1 MMIKEQGED
10 NVKVAIRCRPL
21 LTESNE
27 KSMIIQFDENG
38 QTIIVGTREFTFD
51 TLFRPEATQI
61 QVFTQ
66 SAKLIVDSVLQG
78 YNGTVFAYGQTGTGK
93 TYTSSGI
100 LSHSFAHIFNFI
112 ASSGRDTQFLVRA
125 SYYEIYNEEIRD
137 LLNKNNK
144 TLELKESAQ
153 SGVYVKDLSCF
164 VVNNV
169 NELEKLLEKGNKQRA
184 IASTNVNKDS
194 SRSHTV
200 FTIAIEMIK
209 TAPSEGR
216 GPGNL
221 RVGKLNL
228 VDLAGSERQSKTG
241 TQGDRLKEAAKI
253 NLSLTSLSL
262 VIAAL
267 TDPKATH
274 IPYRN
279 SKLTRLLS
287 DSLGGNSK
295 TLLIA
300 CIGPDKSNIEETI
313 STLRFASTAK
323 HIKNKARINED
334 AKDTLL
340 RRFQEQ
346 IIELRKQLE
355 AAEAENSENTNQ
367 IEHENVNPVIDK
379 KSSGNPELLE
389 KLKCLEEK
397 VMVGGENLLE
407 KAELQEKLLIESEAE
422 LEARKKKEDELKLAL
437 EAKQA
442 EMIQIEEF
450 YGTLQ
455 EEVVGINKKLKK
467 VFNYLCSAKS
477 ELSDIQSE
485 YSKLREDL
493 LDTIR
498 ATHKE
503 IKLANLI
510 MNQFIP
516 ESCFEMIQESA
527 KYNELVGEW
536 QLKCIAYTGNNMH
549 DKPFHHEKKDNQL
562 EDDFL
567 CKVYLSYRK

>member
-1 MMIKEQGED
+1 MNKEPGED

-21 LTESNE
+21 LPESNE
-27 KSMIIQFDENG
+27 KAMAIQFDENN
-38 QTIIVGTREFTFD
+38 QSIIVGSREFTFD
-51 TLFRPEATQI
+51 TIFRPEATQI
-61 QVFTQ
+61 QVYAQ
-66 SAKLIVDSVLQG
+66 SAKHIVDSVLHG

-93 TYTSSGI
+93 TYTSAGI
-100 LSHSFAHIFNFI
+100 LSHSFAHIFGFI
-112 ASSGRDTQFLVRA
+112 AASARDTQFLVRA

-137 LLNKNNK
+137 LLNKNSK

-164 VVNNV
+164 VINNV

-184 IASTNVNKDS
+184 VASTNVNKDS

-200 FTIAIEMIK
+200 FTIAIEQIK

-346 IIELRKQLE
+346 ILELRKQLE
-355 AAEAENSENTNQ
+355 ATEAENIENGQ
-367 IEHENVNPVIDK
+367 PEPEIDVEK
-379 KSSGNPELLE
+379 KPANPELLE

-397 VMVGGENLLE
+397 IMVGGENLLE

-422 LEARKKKEDELKLAL
+422 LEARKKKEDELKIAL
-437 EAKQA
+437 EKKQA

-510 MNQFIP
+510 ISQFIP

-549 DKPFHHEKKDNQL
+549 DKPFHHEQKENFV
-562 EDDFL
+562 EDDFTA
-567 CKVYLSYRK
+567 KAYLSYRK